1 MKKINLLLASSLLVS
16 SLCFSQTKEEKA
28 EIIKNNNQESLQ
40 RLIVELDQKNT
51 IGLEQALEYSKANN
65 VPMIIE
71 NPKDGSFQQLMRIA
85 EDGSP
90 VYYTLHN
97 ADAAISSR
105 ANRLH
110 NGGSLGLNVEGQDMT
125 AYVWD
130 GGAVR
135 IDHNEF
141 TDQPIGRAQIG
152 DNVTVRNGNSFHA
165 THVSGTIAASGVNPA
180 AKGMAPQAD
189 IITNDWSNDFTEM
202 AIAASNGALLSNH
215 SYGVVAGSI
224 SDDLFGKYII
234 NSREVDQIAFDAP
247 YYLPVFSAGNDGADS
262 TSNGDPLSGNV
273 NLDKLSFNSVAKN
286 VMVVANAQDANI
298 NTDGSLNSVILNVSS
313 SQGPTDDLRIKPDI
327 TGNGTQLLSTFD
339 TSVSSYN
346 SISGTSMSAPNVT
359 GSMLLLQQHYKDRNG
374 EFMRAATLKGL
385 ALHTADDAGAF
396 GPDAS
401 WGWGMM
407 NTMAAAN
414 VITENKLTSNIIE
427 EELQNGET
435 YSFTVTSDNISKLM
449 ASISWTDVPGDV
461 NQGGANDATPV
472 LINDLDLRI
481 SQNGTV
487 FEPWKLVTATS
498 NSTGDN
504 TVDNVERVEVLNG
517 SGEYTITVSHK
528 GTLVGGSQKFSL
540 IVTGLN
546 NIYAIS
552 SVNPNIE
559 VCNDQVTSYPL
570 EFIADQSFNETA
582 TLSLSNLPA
591 GITASFSNSSFTAN
605 GNLSLDL
612 SNLGSTPVG
621 TYNLVVN
628 AVTPTRTRSIDLTLR
643 VISDAFS
650 SVNLLFPADQA
661 TTIDTSAIL
670 DWEDEPNAQQY
681 QIQITTNP
689 SFSRT
694 ILDRV
699 VDQSS
704 LRVDPSLLFPSLT
717 YYWRVKPIN
726 ECGQGAYVT
735 RSFTT
740 FDCEQ
745 INASVP
751 TPISIPDDNATG
763 IQSVLNINRANNVN
777 VGKISV
783 FVRSTHEY
791 SGDLLITLT
800 SPAGTTVLLAFPSA
814 CDLEDLLVTFD
825 DNGGPFTCDVA
836 TGLSGYTGVIQPAGN
851 LSDFNGESINGD
863 WTLSVADRGPAD
875 LGTLNA
881 WSITFCEEPQTL
893 SNESIEELDFA
904 VYPNPSNGVFTVS
917 TANATNS
924 GDAVINISDLNGR
937 RVFTRDVKNLSGNL
951 NETID
956 VQNLTNGLYLLQVQ
970 QGASSTVE
978 KIIINK

>member
-28 EIIKNNNQESLQ
+28 EIIKNNNQESLY
-40 RLIVELDQKNT
+40 RLINELDQKNT
-51 IGLEQALEYSKANN
+51 IGLEKALEYSKANN

-90 VYYTLHN
+90 VYYTIHN
-97 ADAAISSR
+97 VDAANSSR

-110 NGGSLGLNVEGQDMT
+110 NGGSLGLNVEGQNMT

-130 GGAVR
+130 GGAVLTT
-135 IDHNEF
+135 HNEF
-141 TDQPIGRAQIG
+141 NNSSVGRAQVG
-152 DNVTVRNGNSFHA
+152 DNVLVGNGNSFHA
-165 THVSGTIAASGVNPA
+165 THVSGTIVASGVNPA
-180 AKGMAPQAD
+180 AKGMAPQANV
-189 IITNDWSNDFTEM
+189 ITNDWSNDFTEM

-215 SYGVVAGSI
+215 SYGVNAGSI
-224 SDDLFGKYII
+224 GDDLFGKYITD
-234 NSREVDQIAFDAP
+234 SRDVDQIAFDAP
-247 YYLPVFSAGNDGADS
+247 YYLPVFSAGNDGGDS
-262 TSNGDPLSGNV
+262 TSNGIPIEGNV

-286 VMVVANAQDANI
+286 VMVVANAQDAVI
-298 NTDGSLNSVILNVSS
+298 NTDGSLNSVFINASS
-313 SQGPTDDLRIKPDI
+313 SQGPTDDLRVKPDI

-339 TSVSSYN
+339 TSISAYN

-359 GSMLLLQQHYKDRNG
+359 GSMLLLQQHYKNLNG
-374 EFMRAATLKGL
+374 KFMRAATLKGIT
-385 ALHTADDAGAF
+385 LHTADDIGIA
-396 GPDAS
+396 GPDPIT
-401 WGWGMM
+401 GWGMM
-407 NTMAAAN
+407 NTMEAAN
-414 VITENKLTSNIIE
+414 VISGDKLRSNIIE
-427 EELQNGET
+427 EELQDGDT
-435 YSFTVTSDNISKLM
+435 FTFVIKSDDISKLM
-449 ASISWTDVPGDV
+449 ASISWTDVAGNV
-461 NQGGANDATPV
+461 NQGGANDATPA
-472 LINDLDLRI
+472 LINDLDIRI
-481 SQNGTV
+481 SQSGTV
-487 FEPWKLVTATS
+487 FEPWKLIGASS

-504 TVDNVERVEVLNG
+504 VVDNVERVEVPNAT
-517 SGEYTITVSHK
+517 GEYTITVTHK
-528 GTLVGGSQKFSL
+528 GSLVGGSQKFSL
-540 IVTGLN
+540 VVTGLN
-546 NIYAIS
+546 NIYALS
-552 SVNPNIE
+552 SVSPSIE
-559 VCNDQVTSYPL
+559 VCNDQITSFPI
-570 EFIADQSFNETA
+570 EFLADQSFNETA
-582 TLSLSNLPA
+582 TLSLVNLPS
-591 GITASFSNSSFTAN
+591 GVTASFSNSSFTNNAS
-605 GNLSLDL
+605 LSLNL
-612 SNLGSTPVG
+612 SNLGAAPVG
-621 TYNLVVN
+621 TYDLTVN

-643 VISDAFS
+643 IMSDTFS
-650 SVNLLFPADQA
+650 PVNLVFPADQA

-670 DWEDEPNAQQY
+670 DWDDEPNAQQY
-681 QIQITTNP
+681 QIQIAVNP
-689 SFSRT
+689 AFGRPV
-694 ILDRV
+694 LDV
-699 VDQSS
+699 LVDQSS
-704 LRVDPSLLFPSLT
+704 LRIDPSLLFPSLT
-717 YYWRVKPIN
+717 YYWRVMPIN
-726 ECGQGAYVT
+726 DCGQGTFVT

-740 FDCEQ
+740 FDCED
-745 INASVP
+745 ITASVP

-763 IQSVLNINRANNVN
+763 ITSVLSINRVNNVN
-777 VGKISV
+777 IGKISV

-800 SPAGTTVLLAFPSA
+800 SPAGTTVLLAFPSG

-836 TGLSGYTGVIQPAGN
+836 TGLSGYTGVIQPVGN
-851 LSDFNGESINGD
+851 LSDFNGETINGD

-924 GDAVINISDLNGR
+924 GDAVITISDLNGR

-951 NETID
+951 DETID

>member
-28 EIIKNNNQESLQ
+28 EIIKNNNQESLY
-40 RLIVELDQKNT
+40 RLINELDQKNT
-51 IGLEQALEYSKANN
+51 IGLEKALAYSKANN
-65 VPMIIE
+65 IPMIVE

-110 NGGSLGLNVEGQDMT
+110 NGGSLGLNIEGQDMT

-135 IDHNEF
+135 VDHREF
-141 TDQPIGRAQIG
+141 AASTGRRAEIG
-152 DNVTVRNGNSFHA
+152 DDGTILNGNSFHS

-180 AKGMAPQAD
+180 AKGMAPQAE
-189 IITNDWSNDFTEM
+189 IITNDWGNDFTEM

-215 SYGVVAGSI
+215 SYGVRANTIG
-224 SDDLFGKYII
+224 DDLFGKYI
-234 NSREVDQIAFDAP
+234 NDSRDVDQIAFDAP
-247 YYLPVFSAGNDGADS
+247 YYLPVFSAGNDGSDN
-262 TSNGDPLSGNV
+262 TSNGNPLNGNV

-286 VMVVANAQDANI
+286 VMVVANAEDALI
-298 NTDGSLNSVILNVSS
+298 NADGSLNSVFINVSS

-339 TSVSSYN
+339 TSTSAYN

-359 GSMLLLQQHYKDRNG
+359 GSMLLLQQHYRNRNG

-385 ALHTADDAGAF
+385 ALHTADDAGSI

-401 WGWGMM
+401 WGWGMI
-407 NTMAAAN
+407 NTMTAAE
-414 VITENKLTSNIIE
+414 VISANKLNSNIIE
-427 EELQNGET
+427 EELQDGQT
-435 YSFTVTSDNISKLM
+435 FTLTVVSDDISKLM
-449 ASISWTDVPGDV
+449 ASISWTDVAGDV
-461 NQGGANDATPV
+461 NQGAGNDATPALV
-472 LINDLDLRI
+472 NDLDVRV

-487 FEPWKLVTATS
+487 FEPWKLLTVNT
-498 NSTGDN
+498 NGTGDN
-504 TVDNVERVEVLNG
+504 TVDNVERVEVPNA
-517 SGEYTITVSHK
+517 SGEYTITVTHK
-528 GTLVGGSQKFSL
+528 GSLVGGSQKFSL

-546 NIYAIS
+546 NVYALTSI
-552 SVNPNIE
+552 NPIIE
-559 VCNDQVTSYPL
+559 VCNDQVTSFPL
-570 EFIADQSFNETA
+570 EFLADSSFNETA
-582 TLSLSNLPA
+582 NLSIVNLPA
-591 GITASFSNSSFTAN
+591 GVNASFSNTSFTAN
-605 GNLSLDL
+605 GSLTLDISNLSA
-612 SNLGSTPVG
+612 VAIG
-621 TYNLVVN
+621 TYDLTVN
-628 AVTPTRTRSIDLTLR
+628 ALTSTRSRSIDLTLR
-643 VISDAFS
+643 VISDSFNP
-650 SVNLLFPADQA
+650 VNLIFPADQA

-670 DWEDEPNAQQY
+670 DWDDEPNAQQY
-681 QIQITTNP
+681 QVQITTNP
-689 SFSRT
+689 AFSRT
-694 ILDRV
+694 LLDVV
-699 VDQSS
+699 VDQST

-717 YYWRVKPIN
+717 YYWRVKPLN
-726 ECGQGAYVT
+726 DCGEGTYVT
-735 RSFTT
+735 RSFST

-745 INASVP
+745 VLASLP
-751 TPISIPDDNATG
+751 SPISIPDDNATG

-777 VGKISV
+777 IGKISV

-791 SGDLLITLT
+791 SGDLIMALT
-800 SPAGTTVLLAFPSA
+800 SPSGTTVLLAFPST
-814 CDLEDLLVTFD
+814 CDLENVLVTFD

-836 TGLSGYTGVIQPAGN
+836 TGLSGYTGVIEPVGS
-851 LSDFNGESINGD
+851 LSDFNGETINGD

-893 SNESIEELDFA
+893 SNESIEELEFA
-904 VYPNPSNGVFTVS
+904 VYPNPSNGVFTLS

-924 GDAVINISDLNGR
+924 GDAIITISDLNGR
-937 RVFTRDVKNLSGNL
+937 RVFTRDVKNLGGNL